1 MTLFVSASLFT
12 SCSSDSENEEQNPE
26 TSQNDYWPTAVGNQ
40 WVLNQG
46 GNETTMKILSAQN
59 VNGETYFKFDKFIT
73 ASSEVSG
80 SASASI
86 KKVQGDYYIK
96 MDDINISAN
105 GFTGKISGY
114 EFIFFKDYL
123 DVNKTWTGSYTQV
136 TTYTGIPSITTNVE
150 YTGTIIEKGATATVR
165 NVTYKDVVKFTL
177 TLETSMEGQSA
188 GSTDAEYWV
197 AKGVGVIKF
206 SFNDTSSELVSY
218 KLK

>member
-96 MDDINISAN
+96 MDDVPPKIVPLTISDGKNMAKQSRISFKISDN
-105 GFTGKISGY
+105 LSGIKTYNGKIDG
-114 EFIFFKDYL
+114 KWVLMQWDY
-123 DVNKTWTGSYTQV
+123 KTKVLSYTFDNIAPGNHNFELAVSDYKNNVSQ
-136 TTYTGIPSITTNVE
+136 YTADF
-150 YTGTIIEKGATATVR
+150 YR
-165 NVTYKDVVKFTL
+165 
-177 TLETSMEGQSA
+177 
-188 GSTDAEYWV
+188 
-197 AKGVGVIKF
+197 
-206 SFNDTSSELVSY
+206 
-218 KLK
+218 